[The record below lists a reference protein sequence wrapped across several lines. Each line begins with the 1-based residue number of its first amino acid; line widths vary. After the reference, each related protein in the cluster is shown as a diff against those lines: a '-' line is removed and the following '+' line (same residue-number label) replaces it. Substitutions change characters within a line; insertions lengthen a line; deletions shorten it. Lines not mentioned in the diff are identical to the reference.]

1 MLSLPHTVPNAK
13 ARFPLRLYF
22 YSVPLGEGV
31 GHSVTGVFALST
43 FSLGNYYAFWGYLLW
58 YEMGVWLII
67 FAYVILH
74 TFSEWMYFVNRE
86 QYMCSTMCVCFLFAD
101 PIILNPNT
109 PSKPGVVFQDLTSLC
124 DSKDNYNFPD
134 HPERLQAHCPG
145 LLHSSQYTEY
155 SQWMWVWSQ
164 KYVKKLFN
172 SEINDKR
179 K

>member
-74 TFSEWMYFVNRE
+74 TFSEWIYFVNSE
-86 QYMCSTMCVCFLFAD
+86 QYMCSTMCVCVFSLQIPKYWIPTLPANLALCFRIWTACV
-101 PIILNPNT
+101 ILKT
-109 PSKPGVVFQDLTSLC
+109 TTTSLTTLR
-124 DSKDNYNFPD
+124 DFRHTVLGYYI
-134 HPERLQAHCPG
+134 H
-145 LLHSSQYTEY
+145 Y
-155 SQWMWVWSQ
+155 STQNTSMDVCL
-164 KYVKKLFN
+164 V
-172 SEINDKR
+172 SEIC
-179 K
+179 